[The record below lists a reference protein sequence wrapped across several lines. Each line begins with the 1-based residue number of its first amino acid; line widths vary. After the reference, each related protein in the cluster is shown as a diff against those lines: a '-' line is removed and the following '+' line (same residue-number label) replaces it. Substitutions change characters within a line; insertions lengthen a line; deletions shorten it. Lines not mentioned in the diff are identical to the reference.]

1 MNRVDEFIVVF
12 KKLIF
17 KVKQLKLENEKLRGQ
32 LETVDADYYTLQAER
47 DKYRSLT
54 LQLEDKVAELELHK

>member
-32 LETVDADYYTLQAER
+32 LETVDADYYALQAER
-47 DKYRSLT
+47 DKYRNLT
-54 LQLEDKVAELELHK
+54 LQLEDKIAGLELHK

>member
-17 KVKQLKLENEKLRGQ
+17 KVKQLKLENEKLRDQ
-32 LETVDADYYTLQAER
+32 LETVDADYYALQAER
-47 DKYRSLT
+47 DKYRNLT
-54 LQLEDKVAELELHK
+54 LQLEDKIAELELHK

>member
-32 LETVDADYYTLQAER
+32 LETIDADYYTLQVER
-47 DKYRSLT
+47 NKYRELT
-54 LQLEDKVAELELHK
+54 LQLEDKIAALELHK

>member
-17 KVKQLKLENEKLRGQ
+17 KVKQLKLENEKLRDQ
-32 LETVDADYYTLQAER
+32 LETVDADYYALQAER

-54 LQLEDKVAELELHK
+54 LQLEDKIAELELHK

>member
-32 LETVDADYYTLQAER
+32 LETVDADYYVLQAER

-54 LQLEDKVAELELHK
+54 LQLEDKIAELELHK

>member
-47 DKYRSLT
+47 DKYRNLT
-54 LQLEDKVAELELHK
+54 LQLEDKIAELELHK

>member
-47 DKYRSLT
+47 DKYRDLT
-54 LQLEDKVAELELHK
+54 LQLEDKIAELELHK

>member
-17 KVKQLKLENEKLRGQ
+17 KVKQLKLE
-32 LETVDADYYTLQAER
+32 TVDADYYALQAER

-54 LQLEDKVAELELHK
+54 LQLEDKIAELELHK